1 MSVTLSVSDD
11 GATPGLL
18 RSHTVG
24 TSSSATPASVT
35 SDPASGAVPGAV
47 PRPRPGS
54 GYERALGAVPGTA
67 PAVRIAAASI
77 SLPGNPLA
85 ASAARR
91 FAYAALADW
100 TALDFPDVGRIPD
113 RVADEV
119 VLLVS
124 ELVTNAVIHAGTAV
138 EVSCALD
145 VLTGDGEAPS
155 VVVEVTDH
163 HPTRFL
169 RGEPPDADGDPGCG
183 GHGLRLVAELAECW
197 GTAYRR
203 ASKTVWFQLP
213 VTAVEAFTPSGD
225 PLPAD
230 SSDSLR
236 DSATGSLKGDPLDG
250 SLTDNSL
257 KDGCAEDDALSG
269 DAYAVELLA
278 PAPGRVAVRHSDAD
292 WIREGALSFLAEA
305 SDLLTGQFDEDMVTS
320 LAAQLLVPRF
330 ADWSAVWLDTEG
342 GPPRLAQV
350 WHASETRLE
359 TLRRLLEKEPPEL
372 PATARG
378 RAVPWPWPSDPAAHG
393 PGGAALACRL
403 TAGGRAVGTLLLG
416 RAGLMR
422 VPGEVAG
429 LVEDFSRRVALALAS
444 ARQYTRQATISRVLQ
459 RGLLP
464 SRIARIPGVES
475 AVVYEPTGGASAGGD
490 FYDIFPAGDGRWG
503 FVLGDVCGNGPE
515 AAVVTGLVRPWLRLL
530 AREGYGVGAVLERI
544 NRMLGEE
551 AVEAA
556 VEGAAEAVAAG
567 VGLPVGGGAS
577 RFLSLLYGELVPL
590 GEDGDGGIR
599 CTLASAGHPLPLVLR
614 PDGSVRT
621 VAEPQILLG
630 VVDDVTYESETFE
643 LAPGETLVC
652 VTDGVTEHRSGARQ
666 FDDGDGLAS
675 LLGNCAGLDARDVAE
690 RIRGAVHAFAVEPP
704 DDDLAMLVLRAR

>member
-1 MSVTLSVSDD
+1 M
-11 GATPGLL
+11 
-18 RSHTVG
+18 G

-35 SDPASGAVPGAV
+35 SDPAPGAVPGVV

-54 GYERALGAVPGTA
+54 GSGPALAAVPGAA
-67 PAVRIAAASI
+67 PAARVAAART

-91 FAYAALADW
+91 FARAALADW
-100 TALDFPDVGRIPD
+100 SALDFPAVGRIPD

-124 ELVTNAVIHAGTAV
+124 ELVTNAVVHAGTAV

-145 VLTGDGEAPS
+145 VLSGDGLGGDGRSADGGVPS

-169 RGEPPDADGDPGCG
+169 RGEPHDEDDPGCA

-213 VTAVEAFTPSGD
+213 VSYAEPAESGEPAKPGGPVESAGARTLPGEPRPGD
-225 PLPAD
+225 D
-230 SSDSLR
+230 
-236 DSATGSLKGDPLDG
+236 
-250 SLTDNSL
+250 
-257 KDGCAEDDALSG
+257 E
-269 DAYAVELLA
+269 YAVELLA
-278 PAPGRVAVRHSDAD
+278 PAPARVGARDADED
-292 WIREGALSFLAEA
+292 WIRAGALSFLAEA
-305 SDLLTGQFDEDMVTS
+305 SELLAGQFDEDLVTS

-342 GPPRLAQV
+342 GPPRLAMV
-350 WHASETRLE
+350 WHASESRIE
-359 TLRRLLEKEPPEL
+359 TLNRLLEKEPPEL

-378 RAVPWPWPSDPAAHG
+378 RAVPWPWPSDPAAYG

-403 TAGGRAVGTLLLG
+403 IAGGRAVGTLLLG

-422 VPGEVAG
+422 VPDEVAD
-429 LVEDFSRRVALALAS
+429 LVEDFARRVALALAS

-464 SRIARIPGVES
+464 SRLAKIPGVES

-490 FYDIFPAGDGRWG
+490 FYDIFPAGDGRWV

-530 AREGYGVGAVLERI
+530 AREGYGVGAVLERL

-567 VGLPVGGGAS
+567 VGLSVGGGVS

-590 GEDGDGGIR
+590 GEDGDGGVR
-599 CTLASAGHPLPLVLR
+599 CTLASAGHPLPLVVR

-630 VVDDVTYESETFE
+630 VVEDVAYDCETFE

-666 FDDGDGLAS
+666 FDDGNGLAS
-675 LLGNCAGLDARDVAE
+675 LLGDCAGLGAEDVAE
-690 RIRGAVHAFAVEPP
+690 RIREAVHAFAVEPP

>member
-1 MSVTLSVSDD
+1 M
-11 GATPGLL
+11 
-18 RSHTVG
+18 
-24 TSSSATPASVT
+24 
-35 SDPASGAVPGAV
+35 AVPGAV
-47 PRPRPGS
+47 P
-54 GYERALGAVPGTA
+54 AA
-67 PAVRIAAASI
+67 RIAAART

-91 FAYAALADW
+91 FARTALADW
-100 TALDFPDVGRIPD
+100 TSLDFPAVGRIPD
-113 RVADEV
+113 QVADEV
-119 VLLVS
+119 VLLMS
-124 ELVTNAVIHAGTAV
+124 ELVTNAVVHAGTAV

-145 VLTGDGEAPS
+145 VLTGNGEVAS

-169 RGEPPDADGDPGCG
+169 RGEPPEGGEDPGRG

-203 ASKTVWFQLP
+203 DSKTVWFQLP
-213 VTAVEAFTPSGD
+213 VTAAEAVALPGEPLPGGSLTTG
-225 PLPAD
+225 LPAD
-230 SSDSLR
+230 S
-236 DSATGSLKGDPLDG
+236 GG
-250 SLTDNSL
+250 SL
-257 KDGCAEDDALSG
+257 KDGSLNEESLKDDPSSG
-269 DAYAVELLA
+269 GCGGSGTSLDGDSPSRDAYAVELLA
-278 PAPGRVAVRHSDAD
+278 PAPRRVGVRHTDAD
-292 WIREGALSFLAEA
+292 RVREGALSFLAEA
-305 SDLLTGQFDEDMVTS
+305 SELLAGQFDEDMVTS

-350 WHASETRLE
+350 WHASESRIE
-359 TLRRLLEKEPPEL
+359 TLRQVLEKEPPEL
-372 PATARG
+372 PVTARG
-378 RAVPWPWPSDPAAHG
+378 RAVPWPWPSDPSAYG

-403 TAGGRAVGTLLLG
+403 IAGGRTVGTLLLG

-429 LVEDFSRRVALALAS
+429 LVEDFARRVALALAS

-475 AVVYEPTGGASAGGD
+475 AVVYEPTGGTSAGGD
-490 FYDIFPAGDGRWG
+490 FYDIFPAGNGRWV

-530 AREGYGVGAVLERI
+530 AREGYGVGAVLERL

-567 VGLPVGGGAS
+567 VGLPVGGGVS

-590 GEDGDGGIR
+590 GEDGEGGIR

-630 VVDDVTYESETFE
+630 VVDGVAYESETFE

-652 VTDGVTEHRSGARQ
+652 VTDGVTEHRSGSRQ

-675 LLGNCAGLDARDVAE
+675 LLGDCVGLDAGDVAE
-690 RIRGAVHAFAVEPP
+690 RIRQAVHAFAVEPP